1 MKSCR
6 SFVPHLPTHRAD
18 YTHVI
23 FIGTN
28 ELNRVVQAITRYALG
43 ATLVG
48 PTYQDPVAF
57 DRVFEV
63 HTIRGVWMDSFS
75 GQGCSLD
82 SSRPRSRVLPVNGHF

>member
-1 MKSCR
+1 MTPYCCC
-6 SFVPHLPTHRAD
+6 HLRRVD

-43 ATLVG
+43 AAIVG
-48 PTYQDPVAF
+48 PGYQDPVDF

-63 HTIRGVWMDSFS
+63 QQM
-75 GQGCSLD
+75 GCGCPVVSAGAEKRCRLTPW
-82 SSRPRSRVLPVNGHF
+82 SRSTLPNT